1 MQRKSHKKTVEPCGE
16 IDGKD
21 LYREVTVELIQTY
34 HDNTKKLIKTEEG
47 DRVEGK
53 LFRLAKKGEKADTQI
68 MNAKTFEVLALVAAP
83 MSAYAALEAAEEA
96 EEEAATEEAAEA
108 VEDVEEETPADETDE
123 TAQEPSTD
131 NTDEPTPE
139 PEPAEAAPAIT
150 DEEDDMATKS
160 KKTKKATKK
169 VAKKTATKS
178 AEAASGQSG
187 PSVKIEAVNAKEG
200 KVLSALNHGSGQ
212 QKISE
217 IAKGAFKGKVKSQAN
232 SWVRNSLR
240 RLVRGGLV
248 KQVSRGTYALT
259 AKGKKFDA
267 SA

>member
-1 MQRKSHKKTVEPCGE
+1 MQRKSHKKTVEPCGS
-16 IDGKD
+16 IDDKD

-47 DRVEGK
+47 ARVEGK

-83 MSAYAALEAAEEA
+83 KSAYAALEAAEEA
-96 EEEAATEEAAEA
+96 EEEAASEEAAAA
-108 VEDVEEETPADETDE
+108 VEPDEEETPTDE
-123 TAQEPSTD
+123 TAMEPSTD

-178 AEAASGQSG
+178 VDATSGQSG
-187 PSVKIEAVNAKEG
+187 PSVKIEAVNTKEG
-200 KVLSALNHGSGQ
+200 KVLGALNHGSGQ